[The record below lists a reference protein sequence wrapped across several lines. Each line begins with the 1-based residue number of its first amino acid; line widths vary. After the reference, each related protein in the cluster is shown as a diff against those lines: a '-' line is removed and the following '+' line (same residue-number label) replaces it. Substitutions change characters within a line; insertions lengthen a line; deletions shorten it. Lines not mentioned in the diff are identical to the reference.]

1 MKARE
6 PQSREMRSMWVV
18 IVFVNGKF
26 QDTVCVS
33 VELEVA
39 MALAAQGNA
48 NAKTMKAPVEF
59 AVIET
64 LTDYALTGGSI
75 QSFTVTPVEV
85 PFDPQSN

>member
-1 MKARE
+1 MSMRE
-6 PQSREMRSMWVV
+6 LKTLWVV
-18 IVFVNGKF
+18 LVFVDGTF
-26 QDTVCVS
+26 ADTVCVS

-64 LTDYALTGGSI
+64 LTDYALTGGST